1 MVDGGNKQVLF
12 LFYLGAFLKLSTIV
26 RLPKMCNPPLSKK
39 AKAKKKWKEKI
50 NECTNCMALLPETSL
65 NTLKITGIK

>member
-26 RLPKMCNPPLSKK
+26 RLPKMCNPPLGKK
-39 AKAKKKWKEKI
+39 QKQKKKWKEKI
-50 NECTNCMALLPETSL
+50 NESTNCMALLPETSL

>member
-26 RLPKMCNPPLSKK
+26 RLPKMCNPPLGKK
-39 AKAKKKWKEKI
+39 QKQKKNGRKKLMNVPTVWHFYPKLRSI
-50 NECTNCMALLPETSL
+50 H
-65 NTLKITGIK
+65 LKLQE